1 LLTASRDVIEAAI
14 LGWLGES
21 ARRPLVLGL
30 CGPQGSGKSTLS
42 LALCERLRAKGL
54 ASVSLSLDDLY
65 LAPEGRANLARTIH
79 PLLAIRGVP
88 GTHDVALGEQV
99 LDDLIGGR
107 PTLLPRFDKADD
119 RPRGREHW
127 EPVPAPVDVVI
138 FEGWCVGARAQA
150 ASDLIAPINDLERER
165 DTAGV
170 WREHVNRTLAG
181 PYARLFAKIHRLVLL
196 AAPGFEVV
204 CRWRTEQEH
213 ALARDLNAAGRTEAH
228 CLSDEQV
235 AAFIQHFERLTRH
248 TLLEMP
254 ARADLTLFI
263 DEQRGLIRA
272 AERSCDARIPPR
284 SAG

>member
-1 LLTASRDVIEAAI
+1 MVAFSRANPLLTASCNVIEAAI
-14 LGWLGES
+14 LGWLGDS

-30 CGPQGSGKSTLS
+30 CGAQGSGKSTLS
-42 LALCERLRAKGL
+42 MALCDRLKANGL
-54 ASVSLSLDDLY
+54 GGVSLSLDDLY
-65 LAPEGRANLARTIH
+65 LAPESRAILARNIH

-99 LDDLIGGR
+99 LDDLVAGR

-119 RPRGREHW
+119 RPLGRDHW
-127 EPVPAPVDVVI
+127 QPVSAAVDVVI

-165 DTAGV
+165 DPAGV
-170 WREHVNRTLAG
+170 WREYVNQALAG
-181 PYARLFAKIHRLVLL
+181 PYARLFARIHRLVLL

-204 CRWRTEQEH
+204 RGWRTEQEH
-213 ALARDLNAAGRTEAH
+213 ALARNLEATGRTGAH

-248 TLLEMP
+248 TLSEMP

-263 DEQRGLIRA
+263 DERRSLIGT
-272 AERSCDARIPPR
+272 ARK
-284 SAG
+284 A

>member
-1 LLTASRDVIEAAI
+1 MSLFTESCDVIEATV

-21 ARRPLVLGL
+21 ARRPRVLGL
-30 CGPQGSGKSTLS
+30 CGAQGSGKSTLS
-42 LALCERLRAKGL
+42 LALCERLRARGL
-54 ASVSLSLDDLY
+54 ASASLSLDDLY
-65 LAPEGRANLARTIH
+65 LAPESRAILARTIH

-119 RPRGREHW
+119 RPLGRDHW
-127 EPVPAPVDVVI
+127 QPVPAPVDVVI

-150 ASDLIAPINDLERER
+150 ASDLVAPINDLERER
-165 DTAGV
+165 DPAGV
-170 WREHVNRTLAG
+170 WREYVNQALAG
-181 PYARLFAKIHRLVLL
+181 PYARLFGRIDRLVLL

-204 CRWRTEQEH
+204 HRWRAEQEH
-213 ALARDLNAAGRTEAH
+213 ALVRDLEATGRTGTH

-248 TLLEMP
+248 TLAEMP

-263 DEQRGLIRA
+263 DERRSLIRA
-272 AERSCDARIPPR
+272 AGRA
-284 SAG
+284 